1 MHPVQNFDLKKKK
14 FIHVKI
20 KLSNTIF
27 DFKIL
32 ILNGH

>member
-1 MHPVQNFDLKKKK
+1 MHPVQNFDLKKL
-14 FIHVKI
+14 FLHVKI